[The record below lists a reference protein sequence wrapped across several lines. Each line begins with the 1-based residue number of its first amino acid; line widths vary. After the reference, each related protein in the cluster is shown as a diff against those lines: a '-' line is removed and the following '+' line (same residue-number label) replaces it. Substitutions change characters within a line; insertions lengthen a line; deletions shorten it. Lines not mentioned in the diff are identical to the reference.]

1 MNQIT
6 GERSQAIFAADGKA
20 RHWLVRAAAAAG
32 VALLASW
39 LIALALGM
47 FGGFGS
53 LPGLP
58 ESRPSE
64 SQTAGSQIQRAQP
77 ASVVSPEA
85 PNLNERS
92 AESSGET
99 SSSAPVSHDPIQS
112 RGQNRTKSTNPETTS
127 NRTKSTNPETTS
139 DPSVSPSPPA
149 PTVSASDNG
158 RHLGATKPTTAG
170 KPAESPGNGP
180 GGTGAPG
187 QQR

>member
-127 NRTKSTNPETTS
+127 